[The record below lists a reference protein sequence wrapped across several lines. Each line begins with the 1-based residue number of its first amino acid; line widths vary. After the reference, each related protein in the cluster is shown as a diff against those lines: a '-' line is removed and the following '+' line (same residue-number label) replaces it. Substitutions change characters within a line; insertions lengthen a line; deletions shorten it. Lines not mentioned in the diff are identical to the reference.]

1 MSSRDK
7 RAEVEEKAAERAEQ
21 LLEEGLTLEE
31 AAKKMYLEEEYNPG
45 HIAKALHISM
55 KRFGEWKAER
65 DNVESENNT
74 EKEDEKVEAEEEES
88 QKKPTKLEPPET
100 LGLDRVVGPP
110 PQKPQIAPDEAYSA
124 WQYWQEWF
132 KQAVPRAPF
141 TPSAKPET
149 SLDAEEQL
157 KRFNEARES
166 AKKFLEQA
174 GFKVVP
180 SGTPTSLEEAKK
192 IVEEGGYKLVESG
205 KPTSIEEAR
214 KLLEDTGYKV
224 LDGRITLEEAEKRV
238 AEERAR
244 WEQEID
250 LEKEKSLE
258 ESKIGAATQVVTHA
272 IDRVMEPFTY
282 FLTRWFEGTIEGRAR
297 AETLP
302 NPQEPPNLEP
312 ATVPVPTVEPNGN
325 ELTRGSLIRYTHTG
339 KKSSEKIEAKPE
351 EEG

>member
-1 MSSRDK
+1 MSNQDK
-7 RAEVEEKAAERAEQ
+7 RAEAEKEAAERAEQ
-21 LLEEGLTLEE
+21 LLEEGLTPEE
-31 AAKKMYLEEEYNPG
+31 AAKKMYLDEGYNPG
-45 HIAKALHISM
+45 HIAKALHISI
-55 KRFGEWKAER
+55 KNFGEWKAER
-65 DNVESENNT
+65 DNLESENNT

-88 QKKPTKLEPPET
+88 QKKPTKSEPPET
-100 LGLDRVVGPP
+100 PGLDRVVGPP

-141 TPSAKPET
+141 MPGAKPET
-149 SLDAEEQL
+149 SLDPEEQL
-157 KRFNEARES
+157 KRFNEARQS

-174 GFKVVP
+174 GFKVVL

-192 IVEEGGYKLVESG
+192 IVEEGGYKLVETG

-214 KLLEDTGYKV
+214 KLLEDMGYKIM
-224 LDGRITLEEAEKRV
+224 DGRITLDEAEKRV
-238 AEERAR
+238 AEEKAR

-297 AETLP
+297 AEPLP
-302 NPQEPPNLEP
+302 NPPESPNPGPSTILAPAVEP
-312 ATVPVPTVEPNGN
+312 ARD
-325 ELTRGSLIRYTHTG
+325 ELTRGSFVRYTHTG
-339 KKSSEKIEAKPE
+339 KKSAEKVEAEPE
-351 EEG
+351 EG